1 MKTHIKNPRI
11 GKSSSP
17 LFRKQPE
24 LETGL
29 SHMAAKNRSEK
40 NMTKIMQQVDAIR
53 IANMIIDHDKK

>member
-1 MKTHIKNPRI
+1 MKTHRKNPRI

-29 SHMAAKNRSEK
+29 SRMAAQNSSEK
-40 NMTKIMQQVDAIR
+40 NTKKIMQQVDAIR
-53 IANMIIDHDKK
+53 IADMIIGHDKK